1 MRGSLTGWGSYSQVA
16 YPVLTLFLNYRIV
29 IYPNSIAACETA
41 VSCSDFEMEG
51 VDGTQSTIDNT
62 AAFVTARICV
72 DLVLRL
78 RLLTASS
85 AWHADGIG

>member
-1 MRGSLTGWGSYSQVA
+1 MLYVKLRQASWGS
-16 YPVLTLFLNYRIV
+16 
-29 IYPNSIAACETA
+29 
-41 VSCSDFEMEG
+41 EMEG

-62 AAFVTARICV
+62 AAFVTARFCV

-85 AWHADGIG
+85 AFRADMGRIG